1 MRRAAER
8 AAGRI
13 ELPLVVR
20 ELARTGKAELA
31 PFAQSLAVLLDG
43 TVSSASTDE

>member
-13 ELPLVVR
+13 DLPLVVR
-20 ELARTGKAELA
+20 GLARSGEAGRA
-31 PFAQSLAVLLDG
+31 PFAQSLAALIDG
-43 TVSSASTDE
+43 NRSPTSSP